1 MDESKKEIGLLKS
14 KVSYRKEEE
23 KISFMKDGKIR
34 EGGSWKFSRRNW
46 LDLKFEWLE
55 DQKKWKGLSK

>member
-1 MDESKKEIGLLKS
+1 MLCWLRKPLKWRKLDESKKEIGLLKS

-34 EGGSWKFSRRNW
+34 EGGSRKFSRRN
-46 LDLKFEWLE
+46 
-55 DQKKWKGLSK
+55 